1 MSADARKSPDARQTT
16 SAVIAVGAN
25 LGDRQATVLAAVR
38 DIAELDGVQ
47 LTATSAF
54 IETAALK
61 LDGIDEA
68 APAYLNGVV
77 IVRTELSP
85 EALLDR
91 LREIEQRHGRVR
103 TERWGDRTLDLDIVS
118 FGDVQQQTEYLTL
131 PHPRA
136 HEREFVLAPWLEIDP
151 DAAIPGLGP
160 VRQLLEGLRGT
171 E

>member
-1 MSADARKSPDARQTT
+1 MSDARARTGARVPA
-16 SAVIAVGAN
+16 SAVIAIGAN

-38 DIAELDGVQ
+38 DIAELPGVE
-47 LTATSAF
+47 LTATSSF

-61 LDGIDEA
+61 LDGIDET

-77 IVRTELSP
+77 IVSTLLPP
-85 EALLDR
+85 ETLLDR
-91 LREIEQRHGRVR
+91 LREIENRHGRVR
-103 TERWGDRTLDLDIVS
+103 AERWGDRSLDLDIVS

-151 DAAIPGLGP
+151 DAEIPGLGS
-160 VRQLLEGLRGT
+160 VRELLKGLRGT